1 MRKSAT
7 PRFSEPWRSP
17 ECLLPLTGKLIPLS
31 AMALHPQIAAL
42 AAQLEDLS
50 CFLRSHGDR
59 LWSGRIDLCRHLVA
73 DSNFAGV
80 DRFLRLFEGEEGLD
94 SVTLPDSTAHAR
106 LAELRRNART
116 VAERLAREEQ
126 GD

>member
-1 MRKSAT
+1 M
-7 PRFSEPWRSP
+7 
-17 ECLLPLTGKLIPLS
+17 G
-31 AMALHPQIAAL
+31 LHPQIAAL

-50 CFLRSHGDR
+50 FLLRDHGDR

-80 DRFLRLFEGEEGLD
+80 DHFLRLFEGDGNRADVMLA
-94 SVTLPDSTAHAR
+94 SPAANAR
-106 LAELRRNART
+106 LNDMRRAARAL
-116 VAERLAREEQ
+116 AERLAREES